1 MYKNWANLEKK
12 SRKDKRKPVRVLK
25 ISSRKYVKS
34 GRFLALKYPGAKRR
48 HNRCACYPCVTQLCF
63 GVRFYLEVNENP
75 VNRTER

>member
-34 GRFLALKYPGAKRR
+34 GRFLALKKEGTTVV
-48 HNRCACYPCVTQLCF
+48 HVTLVSLSF
-63 GVRFYLEVNENP
+63 VLE
-75 VNRTER
+75 